1 MKYVQKILVFLL
13 LLFLLL
19 PRHCYSQDDTLAKT
33 AIPFY
38 KNGIKAKPTF
48 LPFVGIGIYVGISLG
63 YEYYFP
69 NHQGLE
75 LCSYYYFNSDEMGA
89 EFHTFGIM
97 PGYKFF
103 SRSENK
109 RLNNFWISPYLSY
122 YQNIQTLS
130 DQGQGWNQRYY
141 YGIGVSGG
149 KKINLSRNTRW
160 FLDIGFGFSVNAF
173 LDESI
178 FSDTKWEDKFINLE
192 ILPRPIL
199 QFGWKF

>member
-1 MKYVQKILVFLL
+1 MLSIADQSLSQKTIIEADSASA
-13 LLFLLL
+13 
-19 PRHCYSQDDTLAKT
+19 CKN
-33 AIPFY
+33 AI
-38 KNGIKAKPTF
+38 KGKPTF
-48 LPFVGIGIYVGISLG
+48 LPFIGIGIYVGVSLG
-63 YEYYFP
+63 YEHYFS

-89 EFHTFGIM
+89 EFHTFCIM

-103 SRSENK
+103 SKSENK

-130 DQGQGWNQRYY
+130 EEGKGRNIRYY

-178 FSDTKWEDKFINLE
+178 FSDAKWEDKFINLE